1 MKATAHDD
9 RATTYLSAPPA
20 APVTPTAP
28 TAAVTPT
35 AAPTAAVTPAST
47 PTAAMAPALLPVNP
61 LIVILNTPLIAIPA
75 KSEDFRDLHVRPY
88 LFR

>member
-20 APVTPTAP
+20 APVTPT
-28 TAAVTPT
+28 
-35 AAPTAAVTPAST
+35 APTAAVTPAST